1 VQYFQSRFQ
10 VRGNEVKFYI
20 CMMHQTIK
28 GASVVA
34 PSVLAASVVQTPEL
48 VSVKMEMHRALA
60 MARDSSIIAV
70 RNVTLMTAAAAGLCV
85 FSNLD
90 SCHFFTPLVRCIG
103 LHMS

>member
-1 VQYFQSRFQ
+1 
-10 VRGNEVKFYI
+10 
-20 CMMHQTIK
+20 
-28 GASVVA
+28 
-34 PSVLAASVVQTPEL
+34 
-48 VSVKMEMHRALA
+48 MEMHRALA

>member
-1 VQYFQSRFQ
+1 MHDASNYK
-10 VRGNEVKFYI
+10 RGLCGSPVSLS
-20 CMMHQTIK
+20 
-28 GASVVA
+28 GVSG
-34 PSVLAASVVQTPEL
+34 PTPEL